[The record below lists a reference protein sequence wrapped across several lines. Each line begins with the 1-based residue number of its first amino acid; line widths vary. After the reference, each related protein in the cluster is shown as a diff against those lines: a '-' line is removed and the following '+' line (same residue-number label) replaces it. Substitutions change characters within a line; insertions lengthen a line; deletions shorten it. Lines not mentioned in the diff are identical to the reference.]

1 MVLCL
6 ATSRFPTITL
16 TTEEQRYYDQF
27 SKDLLKRTL
36 LAFHEEQRPDLNRKQ
51 WAHVRRR
58 DKMDVYKNIERS
70 TNPRVTL
77 YVGKGLMIG
86 TVDDM
91 MDGLYC
97 DTTEDLRKVK
107 TLLNYKF
114 IDGAVFQVSQR
125 RTPDAPYRFAGI
137 KWFAAKSPLGP
148 LVADRDMLNYEVMGQ
163 VMDEHGNEFAFHS
176 YQSIERPEWPA
187 DNIKGIKRAHTSTCY
202 LYRQHSP
209 EYVECFFQG
218 HFYARGKVLQRVSDY
233 AMAGKWLAVSNAIQC
248 AQAKKFSRLMESADV
263 KLCYPSDVCD
273 VCHSRAKSNNAVQ
286 CAGCMQNTCHRCSV
300 EQAIYQTSA
309 RTGKPLTEN
318 FCIPCVRKVVGGF
331 PPPRKLTSYSDD
343 FDRTG
348 GGSSITDSILDGS
361 ILV

>member
-6 ATSRFPTITL
+6 ATSRFPTINL
-16 TTEEQRYYDQF
+16 TDKEQRYYNQF

-36 LAFHEEQRPDLNRKQ
+36 QAFNDEKRPDLNKKQ

-58 DKMDVYKNIERS
+58 DKMDVYKSLEGS

-77 YVGKGLMIG
+77 YVGKGLMRG
-86 TVDDM
+86 TVEDM
-91 MDGLYC
+91 MNGLYC

-125 RTPDAPYRFAGI
+125 RSPDAPFRFAGI
-137 KWFAAKSPLGP
+137 KWFAAKAPLGP

-187 DNIKGIKRAHTSTCY
+187 DNMKGIKRD
-202 LYRQHSP
+202 
-209 EYVECFFQG
+209 FF
-218 HFYARGKVLQRVSDY
+218 ARGKVMQKVSDY

-248 AQAKKFSRLMESADV
+248 AQAKKFSRLMESVDI
-263 KLCYPSDVCD
+263 KRCNPSARTGKPLLIVFFVVPCI
-273 VCHSRAKSNNAVQ
+273 
-286 CAGCMQNTCHRCSV
+286 QNICRRCSL
-300 EQAIYQTSA
+300 EQRIYQTSA
-309 RTGKPLTEN
+309 RTGKPLTEM
-318 FCIPCVRKVVGGF
+318 FCIPCVKKVVGGL
-331 PPPRKLTSYSDD
+331 PSPRKITSFSED
-343 FDRTG
+343 FDTRRG
-348 GGSSITDSILDGS
+348 DSSITDSGPDDPNGS
-361 ILV
+361 FLV

>member
-114 IDGAVFQVSQR
+114 IDGAVFQV
-125 RTPDAPYRFAGI
+125 
-137 KWFAAKSPLGP
+137 
-148 LVADRDMLNYEVMGQ
+148 MG
-163 VMDEHGNEFAFHS
+163 
-176 YQSIERPEWPA
+176 
-187 DNIKGIKRAHTSTCY
+187 
-202 LYRQHSP
+202 QHSP

-286 CAGCMQNTCHRCSV
+286 CAGCMQ
-300 EQAIYQTSA
+300 
-309 RTGKPLTEN
+309 
-318 FCIPCVRKVVGGF
+318 
-331 PPPRKLTSYSDD
+331 LTSYSDD